1 MIRTGTLLENRYEI
15 LGKIGSGGMADV
27 YKAKCH
33 KLGRNVAV
41 KILKP
46 EYSNDETFVAKFRAE
61 AQAAAGMVHPNVVN
75 VYDVGDDKNLH
86 YIVMELVEGVTL
98 KQYIEKK
105 GKLQIRE
112 SIGIAMQI
120 AQGMEA
126 AHERHIVHRDI
137 KPQNIMISKD
147 GKVKVTDFGIAK
159 ATSAQ
164 TINSATMG
172 SVHYISPE
180 QARGGY
186 CDERSDIYSLGIT
199 MYEMLTGHVPFEGDS
214 AVAVALMH
222 IQGEMDSPLKY
233 DSMIPVSLEK
243 IIMKCTQKKPEQRYA
258 NVSLL
263 IADLR
268 RALMTPDEDFV
279 KIVPLTST
287 GPTRVMSDEEM
298 SQIKESYNHPDL
310 GEENED
316 DIAFNEE
323 QDYLMGIET
332 GLDDLSD
339 DEAEDEEDDE
349 EDDEEVS
356 KTEKTII
363 GVFIGVAVLILLLV
377 IYLLLQ
383 FFGIIGK
390 NNSTIDKTTDAYE
403 PTLEATENITESS
416 NKTVKMPDLSGMTE
430 EEIEKALDA
439 IGLVPKFRYQESS
452 TVEEGYIISQTNAVG
467 DAVKRGSTVQVV
479 ISAGT
484 DIVTIP
490 SDLSGKTT
498 DEVRTILANLELDSK
513 VDYDYSNEYAKGQVI
528 RTTPGEGTIVAKGK
542 TVTIYESMGKKPTV
556 TIPTLTGKTRVQ
568 AEELLKGLKLKVT
581 YKEDY
586 SEEVKKDYVI
596 SQSIDA
602 GNKVD
607 ENTSLTVVISLGTES
622 VEMPDFITAPYSLEE
637 AQKVLTE
644 LGLKVKE
651 VSVTY
656 RNDKTL
662 DDFDTKVLIQYPE
675 AKTPVND
682 SSNIYLN
689 VIRTTVESMP
699 KLVGMTES
707 KAAETLK
714 TYGMT
719 TEVVKTP
726 VTGVPVGEVAYAK
739 FEDGT
744 NVPVNSSVPVGSKII
759 LTVSADSF
767 KLPDVT
773 GMTYSEAKN
782 LLEKTYQ
789 LTVKKGDGVYGS
801 VDTGKIAEQSPA
813 AGTTVKVGAEITLQE
828 SLGKLTMP
836 NVSKNNTRYDDA
848 VKLLT
853 AAPYNLKIDKAEVYS
868 DDYAAGIVIEQSVAA
883 NSTLTSGST
892 VTLTVS
898 LGKKPVTTA
907 KVPSD
912 LAGKNY
918 NDAAQALASV
928 GLAAA
933 KNEEYSSTVAAGVV
947 IRSDAAAGTELQLG
961 ATVTLTV
968 SKGPQPIKVTNVVG
982 KTYEQA
988 VQELTSLGLTV
999 FKAEENNDSVASG
1012 VVISQS
1018 ILADTEVQKNTQ
1030 ITLTVSMGPEQTT
1043 EAPTTEASTEASTE
1057 TQADT
1062 SSDSGGGDAGHG
1074 AS

>member
-27 YKAKCH
+27 YKAKCR
-33 KLGRNVAV
+33 KLNRNVAV
-41 KILKP
+41 KVLKP

-61 AQAAAGMVHPNVVN
+61 AQAAAGLVHPNVVN

-86 YIVMELVEGVTL
+86 YIIMELVEGVTL

-105 GKLQIRE
+105 GKLEIRE

-279 KIVPLTST
+279 KIVPITSK

-298 SQIKESYNHPDL
+298 SQIKEGYNHSGLD
-310 GEENED
+310 EED
-316 DIAFNEE
+316 DDISFDEE

-332 GLDDLSD
+332 GLDDLEESEED
-339 DEAEDEEDDE
+339 GDEEEDEE
-349 EDDEEVS
+349 DEEVS
-356 KTEKTII
+356 KTEKTLI

-383 FFGIIGK
+383 FFGIIGGSSG
-390 NNSTIDKTTDAYE
+390 NTDKTSDSAYE
-403 PTLEATENITESS
+403 TTISTEENTETTSS

-430 EEIEKALDA
+430 EEIEKALEA
-439 IGLVPKFRYQESS
+439 LGLVPKFRYQESS
-452 TVEEGYIISQTNAVG
+452 TVDEGYIISQANAKG
-467 DAVKRGSTVQVV
+467 ETVKRGSTVQVV

-484 DIVTIP
+484 DITTVP
-490 SDLSGKTT
+490 SDLAGKTT
-498 DEVRTILANLELDSK
+498 DEVRTILANLELESK
-513 VDYDYSNEYAKGQVI
+513 VDYDYSDTYAKGQVI
-528 RTTPGEGTIVAKGK
+528 RTTPSEGTIVAKGK

-556 TIPTLTGKTRVQ
+556 TVPTLTGKTKAQ
-568 AEELLKGLKLKVT
+568 AEALLKDLKLNVT
-581 YKEDY
+581 YKEEY
-586 SEEVKKDYVI
+586 SETVKKNYVI
-596 SQSIDA
+596 SQSLTA
-602 GNKVD
+602 GDKVD
-607 ENTSLTVVISLGTES
+607 ENSALTVVISLGAES

-637 AQKVLTE
+637 AQNILTE
-644 LGLKVKE
+644 LGLKIKE
-651 VSVTY
+651 VSETY
-656 RNDKTL
+656 RNDKTQ

-675 AKTPVND
+675 AKTLVSE

-689 VIRTTVESMP
+689 VIRTVVEKMP

-707 KAAETLK
+707 EATQTLK
-714 TYGMT
+714 TYGMVV
-719 TEVVKTP
+719 EIVKTP
-726 VTGVPVGEVAYAK
+726 VTGVPNGEVAYAK
-739 FEDGT
+739 FADGS
-744 NVPVNSSVPVGSKII
+744 NVPVNSSVTVGSTII
-759 LTVSADSF
+759 LTVSSDSF
-767 KLPDVT
+767 EMPDVT
-773 GMTYSEAKN
+773 GMTYSEAKK
-782 LLEKTYQ
+782 LLENTYQ
-789 LTVKKGDGVYGS
+789 LKVQKGDGVYGS
-801 VDTGKIAEQSPA
+801 VEEGKIAKQTPEA
-813 AGTTVKVGAEITLQE
+813 KTTVKKGDTVTLCE

-836 NVSKNNTRYDDA
+836 NVSKNNTTYDDA

-853 AAPYNLKIDKAEVYS
+853 AEPYKLKVNKVEVYS
-868 DDYAAGIVIEQSVAA
+868 DDYAAGIVIEQSVSA
-883 NSTLTSGST
+883 NTAISSGSE

-907 KVPSD
+907 KVPSG
-912 LAGKNY
+912 LAGMAY
-918 NDAAQALASV
+918 ADAAQALASV

-933 KNEEYSSTVAAGVV
+933 KTEVYSDTVASGIV
-947 IRSDAAAGTELQLG
+947 ISSDVAEGTELQLG

-968 SKGPQPIKVTNVVG
+968 SKGPQPAVMINVVG
-982 KTYEQA
+982 KTYDQA
-988 VQELTSLGLTV
+988 YQQLTSLGLTV
-999 FKAEENNDSVASG
+999 VKTEVYSDTVASG
-1012 VVISQS
+1012 VVMSQS
-1018 ILADTEVQKNTQ
+1018 HSEGTEVAKGTT
-1030 ITLTVSMGPEQTT
+1030 ITLIVSMGPQPT
-1043 EAPTTEASTEASTE
+1043 ESASE
-1057 TQADT
+1057 TSADT
-1062 SSDSGGGDAGHG
+1062 PEESSSGSGEGTP
-1074 AS
+1074 

>member
-27 YKAKCH
+27 YKAKCR
-33 KLGRNVAV
+33 KLNRNVAV
-41 KILKP
+41 KVLKP
-46 EYSNDETFVAKFRAE
+46 EYSNDENFVAKFRAE
-61 AQAAAGMVHPNVVN
+61 AQAAAGLVHPNVVN

-86 YIVMELVEGVTL
+86 YIIMELVEGVTL

-105 GKLQIRE
+105 GKLEIRE

-159 ATSAQ
+159 ATSAH

-199 MYEMLTGHVPFEGDS
+199 MYEMLTGHVPYEGDS

-279 KIVPLTST
+279 KIVPITSS
-287 GPTRVMSDEEM
+287 GPTRVMSDAEM
-298 SQIKESYNHPDL
+298 SQIKEGYNHPESDD
-310 GEENED
+310 GDEEFS
-316 DIAFNEE
+316 FNEE

-332 GLDDLSD
+332 GLDDLSADESEDED
-339 DEAEDEEDDE
+339 DEE

-356 KTEKTII
+356 KTEKTVI
-363 GVFIGVAVLILLLV
+363 GVIIGVAVLILLLV

-383 FFGIIGK
+383 FFGIIG
-390 NNSTIDKTTDAYE
+390 NDSSNVDKTTGAYE
-403 PTLEATENITESS
+403 TTLDTEPEDTTENSS
-416 NKTVKMPDLSGMTE
+416 KTVKMPDLSDMTE
-430 EEIEKALDA
+430 EEIEKALEEL
-439 IGLVPKFRYQESS
+439 GLVPKFRYQESS
-452 TVEEGYIISQTNAVG
+452 TVKEGYIISQANAEG
-467 DAVKRGSTVQVV
+467 ESVKRGSTVQVI

-484 DIVTIP
+484 NVVTIP
-490 SDLSGKTT
+490 EDLSGKTT
-498 DEVRTILANLELDSK
+498 DEVRTILANLELESK
-513 VDYDYSNEYAKGQVI
+513 VDYDYSDSYAKGQVI
-528 RTTPGEGTIVAKGK
+528 RTTPSEGTIVAKGK
-542 TVTIYESMGKKPTV
+542 TITIYESMGKKPTV
-556 TIPTLTGKTRVQ
+556 TIPSLVGKTRAQ
-568 AEELLKGLKLKVT
+568 AESALSGLKLKVT
-581 YKEDY
+581 YKEAYD
-586 SEEVKKDYVI
+586 EKVKKGYVI
-596 SQSIDA
+596 SQSIDS

-607 ENTSLTVVISLGTES
+607 ENTALTVVISLGAES

-637 AQKVLTE
+637 AEKILTE
-644 LGLKVKE
+644 LGLVIKE
-651 VSVTY
+651 VSYTY
-656 RNDKTL
+656 RNDTTQ

-675 AKTPVND
+675 AKTLVSE

-689 VIRTTVESMP
+689 VIRTAVEKMP

-707 KAAETLK
+707 EAKETLNK
-714 TYGMT
+714 YGMVI
-719 TEVVKTP
+719 EVVKAP
-726 VTGVPVGEVAYAK
+726 VTGVPAGEVAYAK
-739 FEDGT
+739 FKDGT
-744 NVPVNSSVPVGSKII
+744 SVPVNSTVVVGSTIV
-759 LTVSADSF
+759 LTISADSF
-767 KLPDVT
+767 EMPDVT
-773 GMTYSEAKN
+773 GMTYSEAKT

-789 LTVKKGDGVYGS
+789 LKVTKGDGVYGS
-801 VDTGKIAEQSPA
+801 VEVGKIAQQTPA
-813 AGTTVKVGAEITLQE
+813 AKTVVKAGDTVVLHE

-836 NVSKNNTRYDDA
+836 NVSKNNTTYEDA
-848 VKLLT
+848 VKLLQ
-853 AAPYNLKIDKAEVYS
+853 AEPYKLKIDKVEVYS
-868 DDYAAGIVIEQSVAA
+868 DDYAAGIVIEQSIAA
-883 NSTLTSGST
+883 NSALTSGST

-907 KVPSD
+907 KVPSG
-912 LAGKNY
+912 LVGMNY
-918 NDAAQALASV
+918 TDAAQALAAV
-928 GLAAA
+928 GLTAV
-933 KNEEYSSTVAAGVV
+933 KTEVYSDTVAAGVV
-947 IRSDAAAGTELQLG
+947 ISTDIAEGTELQLG
-961 ATVTLTV
+961 AAVTLTV
-968 SKGPQPIKVTNVVG
+968 S
-982 KTYEQA
+982 
-988 VQELTSLGLTV
+988 L
-999 FKAEENNDSVASG
+999 
-1012 VVISQS
+1012 
-1018 ILADTEVQKNTQ
+1018 
-1030 ITLTVSMGPEQTT
+1030 GPEPTT
-1043 EAPTTEASTEASTE
+1043 EAPTTEAPTEESTEAPSEESTE
-1057 TQADT
+1057 GQ
-1062 SSDSGGGDAGHG
+1062 G